1 MRLLPWLGTCFSMAR
16 SSVTDD
22 TSLQLIQVT
31 TSVIMLKNTE
41 CHIKKAIKMNS
52 NITPWKKA
60 IKMSNQFQIFSSVIA
75 IWCCG
80 YCTVSFVIV
89 RIQWK
94 RTEGS
99 GSSLSPMITR
109 YRRWTLSCAPLAC
122 SWTLSEQSESKWYK
136 KVKFPCMAKRP
147 QIRRFIQWL
156 LAHFVFLYI
165 LPPELLVLRH
175 ET

>member
-1 MRLLPWLGTCFSMAR
+1 MLEWTLSKCACCRGLEPVSQWRGPRSLMTPVYSWSRWQRLLLCSKTQNA
-16 SSVTDD
+16 
-22 TSLQLIQVT
+22 I
-31 TSVIMLKNTE
+31 LK
-41 CHIKKAIKMNS
+41 KSIKMNS
-52 NITPWKKA
+52 DITPWKKA
-60 IKMSNQFQIFSSVIA
+60 IKLLNQFQIFSSVIA

-122 SWTLSEQSESKWYK
+122 SWTLSEQSESKWYEQ
-136 KVKFPCMAKRP
+136 VE
-147 QIRRFIQWL
+147 
-156 LAHFVFLYI
+156 V
-165 LPPELLVLRH
+165 E
-175 ET
+175 